1 MNFKKGFTLIELL
14 VVIAIIGGLAAL
26 FLPNFMAARERARDS
41 QRKAD
46 IKSIQKALEMYKTD
60 QLDTSYPPAITAGS
74 SLSNGTTIYMNK
86 IPVPPNNTSDASGIT
101 TYTYARS
108 ATSVRAY
115 TLCGCLENKADSE
128 GQTCPVGI
136 CSCGTGYKCY
146 YVNQP

>member
-1 MNFKKGFTLIELL
+1 MKKAFTLIELL

-60 QLDTSYPPAITAGS
+60 QLDTSYPATGTLPAAGAQFV
-74 SLSNGTTIYMNK
+74 NGTTVYMSK
-86 IPVPPNNTSDASGIT
+86 FPAPPNNASDADGIT
-101 TYTYARS
+101 TYTYSRQS
-108 ATSVRAY
+108 IRAY
-115 TLCGCLENKADSE
+115 TLCACLENKADSE
-128 GQTCPVGI
+128 GKDCPLGL